1 MQPKVAVVGGE
12 GGSRGELLH
21 MLETCGFDRPLG
33 ADSLGELSSPPDVL
47 VVGGGD
53 DPRAIIAQVREHA
66 LWVDVPIVAI
76 APAVPPGA
84 AAALLAAGADEI
96 VIAPPTAAV
105 LNARVRNLFRGRGAE
120 RRGRELER
128 VHEAMRAI
136 QGLIAAGGDSPE
148 AMRDVMLAAAAVLG
162 YERGALVAHV
172 ESSERAYVVAA
183 TDDPSYSQFL
193 LMIQS
198 YPELAAA
205 IKTGE
210 PVLIADA
217 YEHPMMVDVRDALR
231 RRQVRSIAVFPCV
244 WRRRG
249 LGALLFRKS
258 EPGTAHLTDAALDFA
273 ASLAAQVAANLR
285 DSHIIERLTED
296 TRRISRASYEAERRL
311 RTIES
316 LKEHFEASADG
327 VAVLDDAG
335 RILFVNGAAESIT
348 GFARDGLVGSQLV
361 DLVPDEQR
369 GPLQEVIRS
378 VLSGTNLE
386 AFDLDLS
393 TTSGEPICVSVTT
406 STVLAK
412 SAAVILSFRDVTAE
426 RALESELQQTK
437 DFLQRLIDSAVDAI
451 VAADMH
457 GRVLLFNPGAE
468 RVFGYTARDVL
479 GRLPVWRL
487 YPAGMARQ
495 IMQMLRAPANGG
507 VGRLAQ
513 TRLEVLTQQGELVPV
528 NMTASIIYENGRE
541 AATVG
546 ILSDLRERL
555 EMEEKLMQIQEQLE
569 IQERQAMVAQ
579 LAGAAAHELNQPLTS
594 ILGYAQL
601 MERQSTPDAPHARG
615 LQIILKEAARMAD
628 IVRKIGRITRLEVKE
643 YVGSASIIDLD
654 RSAASA
660 SDNKIAGGVDADA
673 DGEPTGEVTS
683 LDHAARAEM
692 EAMALVEPVEEE
704 ITAQHLIL
712 ARGPGDERDLDDED
726 DDELPPVSDEDVAPQ
741 TKVYRISGA
750 TPAQAGA
757 DNAAHEPED
766 AGGGRAT
773 IGGKDAPAGKGR

>member
-1 MQPKVAVVGGE
+1 VAVVGGE
-12 GGSRGELLH
+12 GGARGELLH
-21 MLETCGFDRPLG
+21 LLESCGFERPIG
-33 ADSLGELSSPPDVL
+33 AEVVSELTAPPDVL
-47 VVGGGD
+47 VVAGGD
-53 DPRAIIAQVREHA
+53 DTHAVIAHVREHP
-66 LWVDVPIVAI
+66 LWAGVPIVAI

-84 AAALLAAGADEI
+84 AAALLGAGADE
-96 VIAPPTAAV
+96 VVLAPPQPAV
-105 LNARVRNLFRGRGAE
+105 LSARLRLLHRARGSE
-120 RRGRELER
+120 RRVRELER
-128 VHEAMRAI
+128 AHEAMRAI
-136 QGLIAAGGDSPE
+136 HSLIAAGGDSPE
-148 AMRDVMLAAAAVLG
+148 ALREVMLASSAILG
-162 YERGALVAHV
+162 FERGALIAHV

-193 LMIQS
+193 LMIAS

-205 IKTGE
+205 IKTAE
-210 PVLIADA
+210 PLLIADA
-217 YEHPMMVDVRDALR
+217 YEHPLMADVRDALR

-258 EPGTAHLTDAALDFA
+258 EPGTAHLTEASMDFA
-273 ASLAAQVAANLR
+273 AFLAGQVAATLR
-285 DSHIIERLTED
+285 DSHVIERLTED

-327 VAVLDDAG
+327 VAVLDDGG

-369 GPLQEVIRS
+369 APLQEVIRS
-378 VLSGTNLE
+378 VLGGTNLE

-468 RVFGYTARDVL
+468 RVFGYTAREIL

-487 YPAGMARQ
+487 YPDGMARQ

-513 TRLEVLTQQGELVPV
+513 TRLEVMTKQGEVVPV

-546 ILSDLRERL
+546 IVSDLRERL
-555 EMEEKLMQIQEQLE
+555 QMEDRLLHIQEQLE

-601 MERQSTPDAPHARG
+601 MERQSAPDAPHARG
-615 LQIILKEAARMAD
+615 LQIILREAARMAD

-654 RSAASA
+654 RSAAS
-660 SDNKIAGGVDADA
+660 SSENRIVTE
-673 DGEPTGEVTS
+673 DGEHTGETTHIEHHARVE
-683 LDHAARAEM
+683 LDG
-692 EAMALVEPVEEE
+692 LVEPAEEE

-712 ARGPGDERDLDDED
+712 ARASGSDDDED
-726 DDELPPVSDEDVAPQ
+726 HSDADDLPSLATEDDVAPN

-750 TPAQAGA
+750 TPAQKESAGTDAAKPA
-757 DNAAHEPED
+757 DAP
-766 AGGGRAT
+766 
-773 IGGKDAPAGKGR
+773 APAGKGR